1 MFKNKS
7 ETELGKLR
15 AGHLHMLQL
24 REQSRLG
31 CPDLVYDWKI
41 NPKSQENEDLLS
53 FNLDW
58 ALLSE

>member
-7 ETELGKLR
+7 ETEFGELR

-24 REQSRLG
+24 REQSRLRG
-31 CPDLVYDWKI
+31 PDLVYDWNI
-41 NPKSQENEDLLS
+41 NPKSQVNEDLLS